1 MNIRDVAYQTRML
14 KVLHYIDQHL
24 DEDLSL
30 ESLSEVAAFSK
41 FHFHRQFSDY
51 FGIAAIRY
59 VQLLRF
65 KKAAHALAFR
75 EHRQVIDIALESGYE
90 SSEAFSRAFKKS
102 LGQSPAHFR
111 KQPQWTTWQ
120 NSYLSLHHMR
130 EQHMS
135 VNHQLED
142 VKIIAFPATRIAVL
156 EHRGDPAMLSSSI
169 QKFIAW
175 RKQNKLPPAISA
187 TFNLIYDDLEN
198 CIPSQY
204 RFDLGAAVQAPVAD
218 NAAGIVNKIIPEGSC
233 AVLRHTGSDA
243 LLGAS
248 VRFLYSQWLPQSG
261 ASLRDFP
268 LFLQRLSFFPDVPEH
283 QMSTDIFL
291 PLNPV
296 STP

>member
-1 MNIRDVAYQTRML
+1 MNIRDAAYQIRML
-14 KVLHYIDQHL
+14 KVLYYIDQHL
-24 DEDLSL
+24 EQDLSV
-30 ESLSEVAAFSK
+30 ESLSAVAAFSK

-51 FGIAAIRY
+51 FGIAVIKY
-59 VQLLRF
+59 VQLLRL
-65 KKAAHALAFR
+65 KKAAHVLAFR
-75 EHRQVIDIALESGYE
+75 QHRQVIDIALESGYE

-111 KQPQWTTWQ
+111 KQSQWTAWQ

-135 VNHQLED
+135 AQHQLDD
-142 VKIIAFPATRIAVL
+142 VKIITFPATSIAVL
-156 EHRGDPAMLSSSI
+156 EHRGDPALLNSSI

-175 RKQNKLPPAISA
+175 RRQNKLSPSVSA

-204 RFDLGAAVQAPVAD
+204 RFDLGAAVQTPVEE

-248 VRFLYSQWLPQSG
+248 IRFLYGQWLPQSG

-268 LFLQRLSFFPDVPEH
+268 LFLQRLSFYPDVPEH
-283 QMSTDIFL
+283 QMMIDIFL
-291 PLNPV
+291 PLN
-296 STP
+296 